1 MVVLLLQLVP
11 QMMLLLLL
19 LQLVLQML
27 FLLLLVFLLLRQLAI
42 PRRTLVRAF
51 RTLVMMVMQVVAL
64 VLVFLMMLLWTHVL
78 VLSLM
83 LMQLVWTHVLV
94 FLFVVRQHPLPM
106 EPLEFYL
113 SLSLLFELVDPG
125 VLSPLVSF
133 LSWICF
139 VPFLSSPSSRVL

>member
-1 MVVLLLQLVP
+1 
-11 QMMLLLLL
+11 MMFLLLL
-19 LQLVLQML
+19 LQLVLQMM
-27 FLLLLVFLLLRQLAI
+27 FLLLLVCLLLRKLAI
-42 PRRTLVRAF
+42 PRGTLIF

-64 VLVFLMMLLWTHVL
+64 VQLMMLLWTHVL

-94 FLFVVRQHPLPM
+94 FLFVVLQHPLPL

-113 SLSLLFELVDPG
+113 SLEISLLFELVDR
-125 VLSPLVSF
+125 PLVSF

-139 VPFLSSPSSRVL
+139 VPFLSGPSSRVL